1 MPVKARTQR
10 GPFGAGDQ
18 VQLTDPKGRMHQ
30 IVLSAG
36 GTFHTHRGSLSHD
49 DLIGAPE
56 GSVVIASSGTAYVAL
71 RPLLADYTLAMK
83 RGATI
88 VYPKDAAQ
96 ILAYADV
103 FPGARVLE
111 AGAGSG
117 ALSCWLLRAIGPDGE
132 LVSFEARPD
141 FAEIAREN
149 VRKYFGEV
157 PPWWRLV
164 PGELSAEVA
173 LDPSARTGAAYSR
186 LRRNS
191 GNAAETSATP
201 SPDGADS
208 DDKGE
213 APASSA
219 EGADADDKEEGPT
232 TSSAEGGHRG
242 VRGVVPPGGG
252 GVAPDTMAPF
262 AIGRNS
268 GTFDRVVLDM
278 LAPWENVAGAA
289 RALIP
294 GGLICCYVATTTQLS
309 RVVEELRAH
318 GAFFEPAAWETL
330 NRGWHVD
337 GLAVRPDHRMI
348 AHTGFLVTSR
358 RLADGVTAPS
368 RRRRPAKGAHPEVP
382 VPPEGDA
389 APLGARPAPVE
400 AGQGSSPTPAEPFP
414 AAAEPAGA
422 GAAPLEAAPA
432 VLQPPEIPAP
442 PALPADDGPL
452 PGDTDASV

>member
-1 MPVKARTQR
+1 VAVKARTQR
-10 GPFGAGDQ
+10 GPFAAGDQ

-30 IVLSAG
+30 IVLAEG

-49 DLIGAPE
+49 DLIGQPE
-56 GSVVIASSGTAYVAL
+56 GSVVTASSGTAYVAL

-157 PPWWRLV
+157 PAWWRLV
-164 PGELSAEVA
+164 PGELSARVA
-173 LDPSARTGAAYSR
+173 LDPSLGTGAAYSR
-186 LRRNS
+186 LHS
-191 GNAAETSATP
+191 VSAKAGDSEKSGEAGNA
-201 SPDGADS
+201 
-208 DDKGE
+208 
-213 APASSA
+213 
-219 EGADADDKEEGPT
+219 
-232 TSSAEGGHRG
+232 
-242 VRGVVPPGGG
+242 
-252 GVAPDTMAPF
+252 
-262 AIGRNS
+262 
-268 GTFDRVVLDM
+268 GTFDRVILDM

-309 RVVEELRAH
+309 RVVEELRSH
-318 GAFFEPAAWETL
+318 GGFFEPAAWETL
-330 NRGWHVD
+330 YRGWHVD

-348 AHTGFLVTSR
+348 AHTGFLVTAR
-358 RLADGVTAPS
+358 RLADGVTAPP
-368 RRRRPAKGAHPEVP
+368 RRRRPAKGAHPEA
-382 VPPEGDA
+382 EAA
-389 APLGARPAPVE
+389 APEDTRVPAEADDAEEESTFAEGASPEEAPVLSAADSAEGAPALAE
-400 AGQGSSPTPAEPFP
+400 AD
-414 AAAEPAGA
+414 GA
-422 GAAPLEAAPA
+422 GR
-432 VLQPPEIPAP
+432 
-442 PALPADDGPL
+442 ADGHGPRTE
-452 PGDTDASV
+452 PGADA

>member
-1 MPVKARTQR
+1 VKARVQR
-10 GPFGAGDQ
+10 GPFAAGDQ

-30 IVLSAG
+30 IVLSEG
-36 GTFHTHRGSLSHD
+36 GTFHTHRGALSHD
-49 DLIGAPE
+49 DLIGQPE
-56 GSVVIASSGTAYVAL
+56 GSVVTASSGTAYVAL

-164 PGELSAEVA
+164 PVELSARVA
-173 LDPSARTGAAYSR
+173 LNPSLGTGAAYSR
-186 LRRNS
+186 LLS
-191 GNAAETSATP
+191 VTGDAGDAEEA
-201 SPDGADS
+201 
-208 DDKGE
+208 GE
-213 APASSA
+213 I
-219 EGADADDKEEGPT
+219 
-232 TSSAEGGHRG
+232 
-242 VRGVVPPGGG
+242 VPPGDDR
-252 GVAPDTMAPF
+252 A
-262 AIGRNS
+262 
-268 GTFDRVVLDM
+268 FDRVILDM
-278 LAPWENVAGAA
+278 LAPWDNVAHAA

-309 RVVEELRAH
+309 RVVEELRSH
-318 GAFFEPAAWETL
+318 GGFFEPAAWETL
-330 NRGWHVD
+330 YRGWHVD

-348 AHTGFLVTSR
+348 AHTGFLVTAR
-358 RLADGVTAPS
+358 RLADGVTAPA
-368 RRRRPAKGAHPEVP
+368 RRRRPAKGAHPE
-382 VPPEGDA
+382 PEG
-389 APLGARPAPVE
+389 
-400 AGQGSSPTPAEPFP
+400 
-414 AAAEPAGA
+414 
-422 GAAPLEAAPA
+422 
-432 VLQPPEIPAP
+432 
-442 PALPADDGPL
+442 PADPVQ
-452 PGDTDASV
+452 AS